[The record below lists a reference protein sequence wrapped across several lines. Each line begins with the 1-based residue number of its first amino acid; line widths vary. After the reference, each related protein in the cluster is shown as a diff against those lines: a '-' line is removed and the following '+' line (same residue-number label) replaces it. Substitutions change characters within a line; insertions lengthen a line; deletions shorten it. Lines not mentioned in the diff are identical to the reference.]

1 MKMNDLHQDSS
12 FPLGFI
18 VLPTFVGALVW
29 LCVMLSR
36 MQAM

>member
-1 MKMNDLHQDSS
+1 MNPNIDASESS

-29 LCVMLSR
+29 LCVMVQRLP
-36 MQAM
+36 